1 MIWVLSTMLWY
12 ESMTQPQQSDYMLK
26 TFENKTECQQFIR
39 ENKVEL
45 VEQLL
50 REMKN
55 VNGYKLKTF
64 EYFCK
69 KEKLLEV

>member
-1 MIWVLSTMLWY
+1 MLWY
-12 ESMTQPQQSDYMLK
+12 ESMTQPQQSDYILQF
-26 TFENKTECQQFIR
+26 FESKTECQQFIR

-50 REMKN
+50 DEMKN

-69 KEKLLEV
+69 QKKLLEV